1 MEGSSWNVS
10 CGPGHCPYQSVRQ
23 VLSQVSVKVGPMNTA
38 ESQQISQ
45 ADHSRIWL
53 WKAVFRSLG
62 HSFRFWENK
71 KPAIFVRWFL
81 FVFSFVF
88 SGICVVDETAIL

>member
-1 MEGSSWNVS
+1 
-10 CGPGHCPYQSVRQ
+10 
-23 VLSQVSVKVGPMNTA
+23 MNTA

-62 HSFRFWENK
+62 HSFRFWGNK
-71 KPAIFVRWFL
+71 KPAILYAGLCLCFHLIF
-81 FVFSFVF
+81 
-88 SGICVVDETAIL
+88 

>member
-1 MEGSSWNVS
+1 
-10 CGPGHCPYQSVRQ
+10 
-23 VLSQVSVKVGPMNTA
+23 MNGA

-53 WKAVFRSLG
+53 WKAVFRSSG
-62 HSFRFWENK
+62 HTFRFWENK
-71 KPAIFVRWFL
+71 KPAIFVRWLL

-88 SGICVVDETAIL
+88 SGLFVVGEAIIL